1 MKMKYCDSYTLYKR
15 FPAHE
20 VQIGNIKMGA
30 EHPIVVQSMV
40 NTDTMDTAATVQQ
53 VKELVDA
60 GCELVRI
67 TAPGVKDAENLRAI
81 KAELHRQGIFVP
93 LVADIH
99 FAPKAADIAAA
110 IVDKVRIN
118 PGNYVDKKV
127 FKSFEYTDEA
137 YQDELLRIEAKFI
150 PFLDICKA
158 HNTAVRIG
166 SNHGS
171 LSDRIVNKYGNTPE
185 GMVEAAMEFLRICQK
200 ENFKNVVVSMKAS
213 NTQIMTQSTRLL
225 AAKMRAED
233 MGFPIHLGVTE
244 AGNGEEGRIKSSI
257 GIGALLSDGIGDTI
271 RVSLTEHPKA
281 EIPVAEAI
289 VKHYQ
294 NIEKAPLL
302 EDLQEEIFNPYLFQK
317 RMSKEIQ
324 NIGGSKTAVVLA
336 HTKDAKTKE
345 TIKNWGE
352 SHPDY
357 IVVDSASEITNADHK
372 YILEASRFSELK
384 EKENCF
390 PLLQLEEL
398 MALNE
403 PISKLQFIE
412 CTSDSLKDNFKQSG
426 LKDKLKTWD
435 VVLILKVEHDHSV
448 AEQRQFFK
456 MLKQE
461 AIDNPVILKRNYKE
475 QANLGIS
482 AACDLGPMFTDGFGD
497 GIWVD
502 GSESPIKN
510 TEIAFNILQGARV
523 RMFKTE
529 FISCPSCGR
538 TLFDL
543 ESTTEEIKKRLS
555 HLKHL
560 KIGVMGC
567 VVNGPGE
574 MADADYGYVG
584 SGKGKISL
592 YKGQTV
598 VRRNIPSG
606 QAVDDLIE
614 LIKENGDWMAE
625 EAAK

>member
-1 MKMKYCDSYTLYKR
+1 MKYCNSYTHYKR
-15 FPAHE
+15 FPSHE
-20 VQIGNIKMGA
+20 VQIGDIKMGA

-60 GCELVRI
+60 GCQLVRI

-81 KAELHRQGIFVP
+81 KAELHEQGIFVP

-150 PFLDICKA
+150 PFLNICKA

-171 LSDRIVNKYGNTPE
+171 LSDRIVNKYGNSPE
-185 GMVEAAMEFLRICQK
+185 GMAEAAMEFLRICQK
-200 ENFKNVVVSMKAS
+200 EDFKNVVVSMKAS

-225 AAKMRAED
+225 AAKMRAEN

-281 EIPVAEAI
+281 EIPVAQAI
-289 VKHYQ
+289 VEHFQ
-294 NIEKAPLL
+294 NIEKAPRL
-302 EDLQEEIFNPYLFQK
+302 EDLQEEIFNPYLFEK
-317 RMSKEIQ
+317 RNSKEIQ
-324 NIGGSKTAVVLA
+324 NIGASKTAVVLA
-336 HTKDAKTKE
+336 NAKDAKTNKLV
-345 TIKNWGE
+345 TDWGE
-352 SHPDY
+352 SQPDY
-357 IVVDSASEITNADHK
+357 LWIDSASSITNTDQK
-372 YILEASRFSELK
+372 YILEASLFSEL
-384 EKENCF
+384 EDNQNCF

-398 MALNE
+398 STQEA
-403 PISKLQFIE
+403 PISELQFVE
-412 CTSDSLKDNFKQSG
+412 CTSEEIKENITEKSFLE
-426 LKDKLKTWD
+426 KLKTWNI
-435 VVLILKVEHDHSV
+435 VLILNVVHEHSI
-448 AEQRQFFK
+448 AEQRQFFNI
-456 MLKQE
+456 LKRE
-461 AIDNPVILKRNYKE
+461 AIDSPVILKRTYKA
-475 QANLGIS
+475 QPNLGIS
-482 AACDLGPMFTDGFGD
+482 AACDLGPLFTDGFGD
-497 GIWVD
+497 GIWID
-502 GSESPIKN
+502 SSESPIKN

-523 RMFKTE
+523 RMSKTE

-598 VRRNIPSG
+598 VRRNIPSE

-614 LIKENGDWMAE
+614 LIKDHGDWMPE
-625 EAAK
+625 GVTK